1 MLLIASLPYLNP
13 FPNPLAVLSAKDDAV
28 NLPAASLLTPPP
40 MPPYPALKLFPIFPA
55 MRDAL
60 LNPAAALGVK
70 PIAVLSIGLVGIKS
84 CAFLTL
90 VFDSCRFVASAIA
103 TGFA

>member
-1 MLLIASLPYLNP
+1 M
-13 FPNPLAVLSAKDDAV
+13 SAKDDVV

-40 MPPYPALKLFPIFPA
+40 MPLYPALKLFPRFPA

-70 PIAVLSIGLVGIKS
+70 PIAVLSIGLAGMKS
-84 CAFLTL
+84 CAFLTSDP
-90 VFDSCRFVASAIA
+90 DSFRFVASAIA